1 MNINTN
7 KNTNKTMNATR
18 YSRKTGTYTQGSVNP
33 RIPREGLVHLDVTDE
48 RRIRLGI
55 TSVRSPLCRN
65 GSHHLTL
72 TQAKNRVTCPACLAK
87 LPKR

>member
-1 MNINTN
+1 MRYP
-7 KNTNKTMNATR
+7 KN
-18 YSRKTGTYTQGSVNP
+18 SGVYTQGSVNP

-55 TSVRSPLCRN
+55 TSARSPLCRN
-65 GSHHLTL
+65 GSYHLTL
-72 TQAKNRVTCPACLAK
+72 TQAQCRVTCPACLAK